1 VFLIFI
7 ILRLNNNYIMSRL
20 FLLLVFL
27 GFNLV
32 LKAYTVSG
40 YIIDNNTSETLV
52 YATVSDNNSGLGTTS
67 NEYGFFSLTLNSKR
81 VELRTS
87 YVGYTTF
94 VDSMSISSD
103 TLVYIRLKPIESL
116 QEVTIVGNRLDLG
129 VQGSQMSAIDL
140 PIEQIKAVPAMFGET
155 DVLKALQLLPGVS
168 SGTEGSAGIFV
179 RGGAPDENLFLLDG
193 VPLYNVN
200 HTFGFFSVFNA
211 DAIKN
216 VTLYKGA
223 FPAHYAGRLSSIVDV
238 RMKEGDLYK
247 YHVDANIGLIS
258 SKINVNGP
266 IIKGKTSFNISLRRT
281 YSDLI
286 VNGALLIDRLKN
298 KNSEDQTKNMGGY
311 YFYDLNAKVTHT
323 FSDNDRLYLSI
334 YTGDDGIYFKYR
346 EKDSAE
352 GFYTNQK
359 LSWKWGNLIT
369 ALRWNH
375 VINPKLFMDASLNY
389 TQYRHRMTIDSKE
402 SNNFGQEESN
412 ASIQMRSGIFDETAK
427 VDFHYLPTPSHDV
440 RFGAFYT
447 HHAFRPDVTSLSY
460 KNDTESFNQRIGQ
473 KSISAHETQLY
484 LEDNYA
490 VTNSFKIYGGL
501 NYSTFTV
508 GGRLY
513 NSLQPRLSA
522 RLMFTDNMS
531 FKAGYAYMSQ
541 YIHLLSNSS
550 LSLPTDLWVPATSK
564 IDPENSQQVSAGFFY
579 NIADKADLSL
589 EGYYKVADNLLEYKD
604 GSSFMTTSTGWEEK
618 VAMGRGWSY
627 GLEFMLQRSIGKF
640 TGWISYTLSRTQRK
654 FDKPGQMI
662 NFGKTF
668 DAKYDRRHD
677 INLTTNYKFSDRFDL
692 SATWVYSTGNCGS
705 IYTQSYNLPFYE
717 DESGIPSSE
726 NGGYI
731 DNRNNMRM
739 EPYHRMDIS
748 LNFHKPTMMFKHKAV
763 RHLNISVYNAYNN
776 MNPFMVY
783 LYSNSDINGNTTVK
797 ELRKITIFP
806 ILPTISWGVTF

>member
-1 VFLIFI
+1 
-7 ILRLNNNYIMSRL
+7 
-20 FLLLVFL
+20 
-27 GFNLV
+27 
-32 LKAYTVSG
+32 
-40 YIIDNNTSETLV
+40 
-52 YATVSDNNSGLGTTS
+52 
-67 NEYGFFSLTLNSKR
+67 
-81 VELRTS
+81 
-87 YVGYTTF
+87 
-94 VDSMSISSD
+94 
-103 TLVYIRLKPIESL
+103 
-116 QEVTIVGNRLDLG
+116 
-129 VQGSQMSAIDL
+129 
-140 PIEQIKAVPAMFGET
+140 
-155 DVLKALQLLPGVS
+155 
-168 SGTEGSAGIFV
+168 
-179 RGGAPDENLFLLDG
+179 
-193 VPLYNVN
+193 
-200 HTFGFFSVFNA
+200 
-211 DAIKN
+211 
-216 VTLYKGA
+216 
-223 FPAHYAGRLSSIVDV
+223 
-238 RMKEGDLYK
+238 
-247 YHVDANIGLIS
+247 
-258 SKINVNGP
+258 
-266 IIKGKTSFNISLRRT
+266 
-281 YSDLI
+281 
-286 VNGALLIDRLKN
+286 
-298 KNSEDQTKNMGGY
+298 
-311 YFYDLNAKVTHT
+311 
-323 FSDNDRLYLSI
+323 
-334 YTGDDGIYFKYR
+334 
-346 EKDSAE
+346 
-352 GFYTNQK
+352 
-359 LSWKWGNLIT
+359 
-369 ALRWNH
+369 
-375 VINPKLFMDASLNY
+375 
-389 TQYRHRMTIDSKE
+389 
-402 SNNFGQEESN
+402 
-412 ASIQMRSGIFDETAK
+412 
-427 VDFHYLPTPSHDV
+427 
-440 RFGAFYT
+440 
-447 HHAFRPDVTSLSY
+447 
-460 KNDTESFNQRIGQ
+460 
-473 KSISAHETQLY
+473 
-484 LEDNYA
+484 
-490 VTNSFKIYGGL
+490 
-501 NYSTFTV
+501 
-508 GGRLY
+508 
-513 NSLQPRLSA
+513 
-522 RLMFTDNMS
+522 MFTDNMS